1 MIQTLENFQ
10 VLHTWIFFSVCHLD
24 FFSGLWYKYSF
35 FSRWRPRKKS
45 RFAGPE
51 FFLQFET
58 DLDFQKSRCRL
69 KGRKFNLKR
78 LEPENKSL
86 CFTHVHNS
94 SSIRNYT
101 GRSSQLTVINDLN
114 LSFIKVC
121 CQQQTGTSAYF
132 SEKFYEND
140 DGWIRNALIPSHYL

>member
-1 MIQTLENFQ
+1 MQVNNRPFNLHLKIQ
-10 VLHTWIFFSVCHLD
+10 VLRNQGLFQTRGNLD
-24 FFSGLWYKYSF
+24 FFSRSP
-35 FSRWRPRKKS
+35 PRKKS
-45 RFAGPE
+45 QVNT
-51 FFLQFET
+51 LNKFET